1 MNKIQKRFYKMFD
14 IPKIQLSYPDNIEPF
29 YPEIDEDMYME
40 LLLVILKYWRGEYNI
55 FQKTRD
61 EVHLEILSDICYLI
75 DGLIDTPEKRLIKK
89 KVLKIFRRYV

>member
-29 YPEIDEDMYME
+29 YPEINEEIYME
-40 LLLVILKYWRGEYNI
+40 LLLIILKYWRSEYNI
-55 FQKTRD
+55 FQKTRTG
-61 EVHLEILSDICYLI
+61 VHQEILSDICYLI

-89 KVLKIFRRYV
+89 KVSEIFERYV

>member
-1 MNKIQKRFYKMFD
+1 MNKIQKRFYKMFN
-14 IPKIQLSYPDNIEPF
+14 ISKIQLSYPDNIEPF
-29 YPEIDEDMYME
+29 YPEIDEEIYME
-40 LLLVILKYWRGEYNI
+40 LLLIILKYWRSEYSI

-61 EVHLEILSDICYLI
+61 GVHQEILSDICYLI